1 MHRVINSYTPKIYS
15 TTFDLWMVI
24 IIKKTK
30 TLRDRPSHASRLTAT
45 NSAFHRRPT
54 NLDFRIWVV
63 TSLSEADNWM
73 RAYAFSSLSCGIKSM
88 RSFGKNKMQNLWIK
102 TQSLTARNI
111 KHYDNLVCSWCFWHQ
126 DSKTIKRT
134 SIQNNNLKSLNYRNI
149 TQF

>member
-1 MHRVINSYTPKIYS
+1 MHRVINTYTPKIYS

-54 NLDFRIWVV
+54 NSDFRIWVV

-73 RAYAFSSLSCGIKSM
+73 RAYAFSSLSYCIKSM
-88 RSFGKNKMQNLWIK
+88 GSFGKNKIQNLWIK
-102 TQSLTARNI
+102 IQSLTARNI
-111 KHYDNLVCSWCFWHQ
+111 KHYDYLVCSWYFWHR
-126 DSKTIKRT
+126 DIK
-134 SIQNNNLKSLNYRNI
+134 SIKKKSI
-149 TQF
+149 

>member
-30 TLRDRPSHASRLTAT
+30 TLLDRPSHASRLTAT

-63 TSLSEADNWM
+63 TSLSEADNWV

-88 RSFGKNKMQNLWIK
+88 RPFGKNKMQNLWIK
-102 TQSLTARNI
+102 IQSLTARNI
-111 KHYDNLVCSWCFWHQ
+111 KHYDNLVCFWHQ

-134 SIQNNNLKSLNYRNI
+134 SIQKNNLKSLNCRNI